1 MRRVS
6 ILAALVLA
14 SSLAAAPGVKK
25 TAVTV
30 DNNASCDISTSPAA
44 TLLLP
49 RFEVEVDKPSNDAIN
64 TIFSIINTSRSP
76 QIARVTI
83 WTDQGYPALWFNV
96 FLTGYDVQPISLYDV
111 LVSGVIPDTGT
122 KAAVGPKSA
131 PNDSNTRLISTEG
144 CLQGNVNLPPSLLAD
159 IRSMLT
165 TGVAKGKECKVG
177 TAHATAIGYVTVDVV
192 NSCSLLSPLDI
203 SYYSQLL
210 LFDNVLTG
218 DYELINPDKNLG
230 NYAGGNPFVH
240 LKAIPEGG
248 TAQSAVSPLPYTF
261 YDRYTPTG
269 ARRVD
274 RRQPLPSV
282 FAARFI
288 QGGTTAFSTDY
299 VIWREGT
306 MSATQDCAAASNATV
321 PVTAV
326 VRFDEDENPTS
337 TAPAVSQS
345 MPLTS
350 SLSTASPFF
359 PPLVGLGVSGWMFLN
374 LDNRLGAQEKSPYSS
389 NRASQNWVL
398 ISMRAE
404 GRYGV
409 AYDATAMHNGCTPA
423 QAVAKTPGGPQ

>member
-1 MRRVS
+1 MRRVCL
-6 ILAALVLA
+6 LALLLLA
-14 SSLAAAPGVKK
+14 SSVAAAPGVKK
-25 TAVTV
+25 TAVTT
-30 DNNASCDISTSPAA
+30 DNGASCDISTSPAA

-49 RFEVEVDKPSNDAIN
+49 RFEVDVDKHPSEAMN
-64 TIFSIINTSRSP
+64 TIFSVINTSRSP
-76 QIARVTI
+76 QIARITI

-111 LVSGVIPDTGT
+111 LVSGLVPETGT
-122 KAAVGPKSA
+122 RAAVGPKSA
-131 PNDSNTRLISTEG
+131 PNDANPKLISTEG
-144 CLQGNVNLPPSLLAD
+144 CLQGNVALPPALMAD

-177 TAHATAIGYVTVDVV
+177 TAHDKAVGYVTVDLV

-203 SYYSQLL
+203 TYYSQLL

-248 TAQSAVSPLPYTF
+248 TAQSAASPLPYTF

-269 ARRVD
+269 ARRID

-306 MSATQDCAAASNATV
+306 VSATQDCAAASNASV
-321 PVTAV
+321 PVTSV
-326 VRFDEDENPTS
+326 VRFDEDENPTLN
-337 TAPAVSQS
+337 APAVSQS

-350 SLSTASPFF
+350 SLSTTSSFF

-374 LDNRLGAQEKSPYSS
+374 LDNRLAGQEKSPYSTS
-389 NRASQNWVL
+389 RPSQNWVL
-398 ISMRAE
+398 VSMRAE

-409 AYDATAMHNGCTPA
+409 AYDATAMANGCTPT